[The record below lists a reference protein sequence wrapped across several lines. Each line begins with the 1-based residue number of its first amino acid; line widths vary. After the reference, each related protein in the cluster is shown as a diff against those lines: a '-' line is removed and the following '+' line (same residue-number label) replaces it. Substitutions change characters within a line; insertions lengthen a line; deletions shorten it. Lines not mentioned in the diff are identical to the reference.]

1 MLLPLACLLAASAS
15 AAAQPVDMFGY
26 SWVVASPYTTSF
38 QEPHASACARFGRL
52 PTTQSVTLSNSTVKW
67 SSASLNTVSEALGF
81 KYGGLKGCCT
91 PGAWCNGTDSSAV
104 CHSNVF
110 GDSFYNYGW

>member
-1 MLLPLACLLAASAS
+1 
-15 AAAQPVDMFGY
+15 
-26 SWVVASPYTTSF
+26 
-38 QEPHASACARFGRL
+38 
-52 PTTQSVTLSNSTVKW
+52 VKW
-67 SSASLNTVSEALGF
+67 SSASLNTVSEALGL
-81 KYGGLKGCCT
+81 KYGGLKGCCA